1 MRTIVIR
8 ENTELPV
15 DDELASAINKML
27 AEDSTLPIKI
37 KDHTVSFADYTVG
50 SLQVGEV
57 NIEIKPRNPVFT
69 LETLFEMLLFESLNN
84 FELLCIHYVCR
95 LGKGILFYYF
105 CRSF

>member
-57 NIEIKPRNPVFT
+57 NRNKAT
-69 LETLFEMLLFESLNN
+69 QS
-84 FELLCIHYVCR
+84 
-95 LGKGILFYYF
+95 GFYF
-105 CRSF
+105 GDTV

>member
-37 KDHTVSFADYTVG
+37 KDHTRDF
-50 SLQVGEV
+50 
-57 NIEIKPRNPVFT
+57 
-69 LETLFEMLLFESLNN
+69 
-84 FELLCIHYVCR
+84 CIYPC
-95 LGKGILFYYF
+95 L
-105 CRSF
+105 